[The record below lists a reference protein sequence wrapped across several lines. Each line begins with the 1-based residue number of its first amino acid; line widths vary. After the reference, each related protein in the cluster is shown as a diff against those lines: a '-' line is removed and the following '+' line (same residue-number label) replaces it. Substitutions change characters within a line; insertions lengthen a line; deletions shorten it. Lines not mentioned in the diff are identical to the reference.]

1 MTEVT
6 STPPPMA
13 QGAINLSAPEPMAT
27 TSAPVMATPIME
39 NGGQT
44 ATTGGSISDFF
55 KNINWLEV
63 GFMMLGSAALI
74 YTIYYYR
81 VEMNKNKLANNRTA
95 KQIDELKMNLQ
106 TQMKGKYKEIV

>member
-1 MTEVT
+1 MTEGT

-13 QGAINLSAPEPMAT
+13 QGAINLSAPEPMAA
-27 TSAPVMATPIME
+27 TSTPVTTPIME

-44 ATTGGSISDFF
+44 STSGQGVMAYLKSV
-55 KNINWLEV
+55 NWLEV
-63 GFMMLGSAALI
+63 GFMILGSAALI
-74 YTIYYYR
+74 YTIYYYK
-81 VEMNKNKLANNRTA
+81 VEMNKNKLQNNRMA